1 LERGDD
7 CPDVEAGFSTENGV
21 TSDQSS
27 NGNLINQLQFH
38 RDQEIVGLD
47 AVVQRFEQKYSVNSF
62 QHPRL
67 KSPCW
72 TWAAA
77 TDRDGYGRFKVLG
90 RELKAHVFA
99 WYLHIG
105 ELPTGLELHHKCRN
119 PACVNPEHLQ
129 PVTGEEHRR
138 LGRRTHCPNGHRYTP
153 ESTKWRDGRRICR
166 TCERGRSRRYRAR
179 KAGREEP
186 RMPRP
191 TGFVLPGQ
199 GAARL
204 QALWIAL
211 HRRHH
216 RGRWVKPWEGA
227 EVGIVRQIVAMIG
240 YDAAESLL
248 RAAVTD
254 WDGIYFDDD
263 AVRWPAYPS
272 LFFIRRHLEALV
284 NWCMRE
290 HGLEVESETPDEVA
304 EHVGDVLVSA
314 RDLDSSEDAWQTA
327 VAAEHGG
334 FVAPW
339 TVRDREK
346 VRRMAA
352 ELITEFGDDSLPG
365 EVLVRCAM
373 EKMIAQSMEAM
384 T

>member
-1 LERGDD
+1 
-7 CPDVEAGFSTENGV
+7 
-21 TSDQSS
+21 
-27 NGNLINQLQFH
+27 
-38 RDQEIVGLD
+38 
-47 AVVQRFEQKYSVNSF
+47 
-62 QHPRL
+62 
-67 KSPCW
+67 
-72 TWAAA
+72 
-77 TDRDGYGRFKVLG
+77 
-90 RELKAHVFA
+90 
-99 WYLHIG
+99 
-105 ELPTGLELHHKCRN
+105 
-119 PACVNPEHLQ
+119 
-129 PVTGEEHRR
+129 
-138 LGRRTHCPNGHRYTP
+138 
-153 ESTKWRDGRRICR
+153 
-166 TCERGRSRRYRAR
+166 
-179 KAGREEP
+179 
-186 RMPRP
+186 
-191 TGFVLPGQ
+191 
-199 GAARL
+199 
-204 QALWIAL
+204 
-211 HRRHH
+211 
-216 RGRWVKPWEGA
+216 VKPWEGA

-365 EVLVRCAM
+365 EVLVRCAKDWERFCEHLRRSGVRRVPRRPDVRM
-373 EKMIAQSMEAM
+373 VVEHFDVAVEKMIAQSMEAM